1 MRLREGL
8 TAVCW
13 RRRGES
19 GPLFL
24 PRRAWGRRPGV
35 AASVENPRLSWHG
48 SDNHADRQQL
58 WLLRVLELTTQ
69 PWGRR
74 VPGASETAA
83 RCPVLMAG
91 STAPRPAGWPWSG
104 LAGVHIPDFR
114 RPLAEKRDRAR
125 STLSRPAGALRPHF
139 AVFPLAVWKNA
150 DLFLRKLSWPGIPVT
165 DGPSFRPQ
173 EA

>member
-8 TAVCW
+8 TAVCR

-19 GPLFL
+19 GTLFL
-24 PRRAWGRRPGV
+24 PWRAWGRWPGV
-35 AASVENPRLSWHG
+35 AASVESPRLSPHG
-48 SDNHADRQQL
+48 SDDHVDRRQL
-58 WLLRVLELTTQ
+58 WLLRVLERTTQ
-69 PWGRR
+69 PRGRR
-74 VPGASETAA
+74 VPGVSETA
-83 RCPVLMAG
+83 MAV
-91 STAPRPAGWPWSG
+91 STAPSPAGRPWSG
-104 LAGVHIPDFR
+104 LAGVHVPDFG

-125 STLSRPAGALRPHF
+125 STLSRPAGALRLHF